1 MSDLEKLREALAKIA
16 EIAGAAA
23 NSDVNGDSHY
33 DSQPV
38 GVCTPKFLP
47 ANLQVRAAKTAR
59 DINPMNAPFTGP
71 TASLEGGSLLKPEH
85 IAVLTSKYWGPTRRR
100 LTVSFTEQTPS
111 DLRTRI
117 ISHLN
122 AWGCGIQYAFTTG
135 TGQVR
140 ISRGA
145 GGYWSY
151 LGTDILHIATNRQ
164 TMNLEGFTMNT
175 PESEFKRVIRHEGG
189 HTLGFPHEHMRR
201 QLVALID
208 PEKAYRYFQRTQGW
222 SRTVV
227 DQQVLTPLDD
237 ASIFATP
244 PDQTSIMCY
253 QLPGEITKNGT
264 PIIGGLDINATDRAF
279 GLRIYPNIG
288 FQQSPDQASWQS
300 YFDASGT
307 EGEAEDDSAFVMEPA
322 RVDQNP
328 CRLSG

>member
-1 MSDLEKLREALAKIA
+1 
-16 EIAGAAA
+16 
-23 NSDVNGDSHY
+23 
-33 DSQPV
+33 
-38 GVCTPKFLP
+38 
-47 ANLQVRAAKTAR
+47 
-59 DINPMNAPFTGP
+59 
-71 TASLEGGSLLKPEH
+71 
-85 IAVLTSKYWGPTRRR
+85 
-100 LTVSFTEQTPS
+100 
-111 DLRTRI
+111 
-117 ISHLN
+117 
-122 AWGCGIQYAFTTG
+122 
-135 TGQVR
+135 
-140 ISRGA
+140 
-145 GGYWSY
+145 
-151 LGTDILHIATNRQ
+151 
-164 TMNLEGFTMNT
+164 MNLEGFTMNT

-253 QLPGEITKNGT
+253 QLPGEITKNGR

-279 GLRIYPNIG
+279 GLRIYPNVG

-322 RVDQNP
+322 RVD
-328 CRLSG
+328 